1 MRYPCLVGLLAA
13 FVAVPYMPAAAV
25 DAASGTLEVTAREG
39 TFELSVPVSRL
50 TLAFPRGDLA
60 TVEPPRTGAT
70 ASPRYFQFFDR
81 KHGLV
86 VSGWFESA
94 SSWDGFEKFWQG
106 ELLAMKKIGLQIR
119 QAPEVIVAEPWQA
132 VAYDVD
138 LPKGTSVNVR
148 AELVRA
154 GTWVDVHISITSDE
168 SPVAAREH
176 AVTFLKSVLIKER
189 Q

>member
-1 MRYPCLVGLLAA
+1 
-13 FVAVPYMPAAAV
+13 
-25 DAASGTLEVTAREG
+25 
-39 TFELSVPVSRL
+39 
-50 TLAFPRGDLA
+50 
-60 TVEPPRTGAT
+60 
-70 ASPRYFQFFDR
+70 
-81 KHGLV
+81 

-106 ELLAMKKIGLQIR
+106 ELLAMKKIGVQIR
-119 QAPEVIVAEPWQA
+119 QAPQLIVAEPWQA
-132 VAYDVD
+132 VAYDVE
-138 LPKGTSVNVR
+138 LPKGSSANVR

-154 GTWVDVHISITSDE
+154 GTWVDVHISVTSDD

>member
-1 MRYPCLVGLLAA
+1 MRYACLVVLLGV
-13 FVAVPYMPAAAV
+13 FMAVPHIPAAAA
-25 DAASGTLEVTAREG
+25 DSTSSTLVVTARED

-60 TVEPPRTGAT
+60 AVEQPRTGAT

-81 KHGLV
+81 RHGLV
-86 VSGWFESA
+86 VSGWIEPA
-94 SSWDGFEKFWQG
+94 SSWDGLEKFWQG
-106 ELLAMKKIGLQIR
+106 ELLAMKKIGVQIR

-138 LPKGTSVNVR
+138 LPKGTSANVC

-154 GTWVDVHISITSDE
+154 GTWVDIHISVTSNE
-168 SPVAAREH
+168 SALVAREH
-176 AVTFLKSVLIKER
+176 AVTFLKSVLIRER